1 MSEKIVLHYR
11 MSKHLFFAVTNEHDY
26 SQQLDCISFRVC
38 GEVYILRTSVVL
50 IDPVG
55 EVVVEEGHNV
65 TLTCTSNVKGAT
77 LLLVKANIFSSPS
90 LVARAEGMD
99 FSHTFF
105 FVRGSDVG
113 RYWCT
118 LQSRVATSEDVELV
132 VTGTYVWQ

>member
-1 MSEKIVLHYR
+1 MN
-11 MSKHLFFAVTNEHDY
+11 FTF
-26 SQQLDCISFRVC
+26 
-38 GEVYILRTSVVL
+38 VVL

-55 EVVVEEGHNV
+55 EVVVEEGHNI

-77 LLLVKANIFSSPS
+77 LLLVKANVFSSS
-90 LVARAEGMD
+90 LVVRAEGMD
-99 FSHTFF
+99 LSHTFF

-132 VTGTYVWQ
+132 VTGTYGNKHTNAQ